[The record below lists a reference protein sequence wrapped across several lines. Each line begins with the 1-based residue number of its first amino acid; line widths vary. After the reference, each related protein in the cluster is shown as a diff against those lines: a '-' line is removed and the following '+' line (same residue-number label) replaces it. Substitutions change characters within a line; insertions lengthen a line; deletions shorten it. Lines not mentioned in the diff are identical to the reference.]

1 MSAIAQ
7 AHRERR
13 LPKQQLAI
21 LAICRF
27 AEPLA
32 STSLFPYLP
41 EMIRS
46 FSIPESEVG
55 KWAGLAAAMFSLC
68 QACMGI
74 PWGRFSDLNG
84 RKTAILLG
92 LTSTMFTSLLWGF
105 STSLPMAIV
114 ARSLAGAGNGNVG
127 IIRTVVAEMVPFKE
141 LQPRAFSIMPL
152 VWNVG
157 SIFGPTIGGALA
169 NPLGVKPGEVIENPS
184 LFQRFPYALP
194 NLVSACFFAIGIT
207 NGLLFLE
214 ETLETKKGKRDYG
227 RVVGEKI
234 TGLLKSHV
242 LKVEEI
248 LHLRS
253 SSSAREETETEPL
266 LKPQDDEEA
275 APNDE
280 PAKSTSPPPGLR
292 EIMTPQSALNL
303 LVYFGLAMHT
313 MAFDQLLPVYMSY
326 PSINLGDPQ
335 DITPPSRNSSPLK
348 FAGGFSLDH
357 FRIGLISTCYGICGM
372 LIQFFVFPPVAR
384 RLGVLYCLKWC
395 ACVFPLAYFAMPFT
409 ALLPTQK
416 AQIAVGFAVMMLKC
430 VS

>member
-1 MSAIAQ
+1 
-7 AHRERR
+7 
-13 LPKQQLAI
+13 
-21 LAICRF
+21 
-27 AEPLA
+27 
-32 STSLFPYLP
+32 
-41 EMIRS
+41 
-46 FSIPESEVG
+46 
-55 KWAGLAAAMFSLC
+55 
-68 QACMGI
+68 
-74 PWGRFSDLNG
+74 
-84 RKTAILLG
+84 KTAILLG

-169 NPLGVKPGEVIENPS
+169 NPLNVKPGEVIEDPS

-248 LHLRS
+248 YIYGRHQRHEK
-253 SSSAREETETEPL
+253 R
-266 LKPQDDEEA
+266 
-275 APNDE
+275 
-280 PAKSTSPPPGLR
+280 R
-292 EIMTPQSALNL
+292 RRNL
-303 LVYFGLAMHT
+303 F
-313 MAFDQLLPVYMSY
+313 
-326 PSINLGDPQ
+326 
-335 DITPPSRNSSPLK
+335 
-348 FAGGFSLDH
+348 
-357 FRIGLISTCYGICGM
+357 
-372 LIQFFVFPPVAR
+372 
-384 RLGVLYCLKWC
+384 
-395 ACVFPLAYFAMPFT
+395 
-409 ALLPTQK
+409 
-416 AQIAVGFAVMMLKC
+416 
-430 VS
+430 